1 MKTCKLLREQVAAA
15 TGSKKAELVLKN
27 EQIVN
32 VFTQSVETGDIHK
45 WNWSSRCADCFRK

>member
-27 EQIVN
+27 G
-32 VFTQSVETGDIHK
+32 TLPL
-45 WNWSSRCADCFRK
+45 RADT